1 MTEKALPAE
10 SAKTQTYIVFVVA
23 GTSYAVPS
31 HLVQHMEMVEQVTPV
46 PNAPRFVEGVV
57 FSRGQVVPVINLRA
71 RFGFERTTINQRA
84 RLLVIQH
91 GSRNVGLLADEAR
104 EFLTIADGSIQ
115 PPGDAI
121 GNLSGSYLDGV
132 ATLGQ
137 RIVLILNIREVVE
150 STPVAAA

>member
-31 HLVQHMEMVEQVTPV
+31 HLVHHMEMVEQVTPV

>member
-31 HLVQHMEMVEQVTPV
+31 HQVQHMEIVERVTPV
-46 PNAPRFVEGVV
+46 PNAPRSVEGVV

-91 GSRNVGLLADEAR
+91 GNRTVGLLTDEAR
-104 EFLTIADGSIQ
+104 EFITIADGSIQ